1 VTQSVLETQLASR
14 QTTLTTLTNDVST
27 AVTANDLTARHASIL
42 GARLGTDVVVID
54 ALAMKVPTDTT
65 CDQLI
70 SDNQMMYGIRVY
82 EVMQPQVLL
91 TIRADTET
99 ATETSLRAQ
108 FPTLTAEV
116 AKLTGKVHT
125 TAARLL
131 RLLELE
137 VYLATQ
143 QSTGVAGTV
152 IYTTP
157 ADFPSNEG
165 IFVLAGLHLSAGH
178 IDLAAAQYALTALE
192 KLLA

>member
-1 VTQSVLETQLASR
+1 
-14 QTTLTTLTNDVST
+14 
-27 AVTANDLTARHASIL
+27 
-42 GARLGTDVVVID
+42 LGTDVVVID
-54 ALAMKVPTDTT
+54 ALAKKVPTDTT

-70 SDNQMMYGIRVY
+70 SDNQMMFGIRVY

-99 ATETSLRAQ
+99 ATEASLRAQ

-131 RLLELE
+131 RLIELE

-157 ADFPSNEG
+157 ADFPSNDG
-165 IFVLAGLHLSAGH
+165 VFVLAGLHLSAGH
-178 IDLAAAQYALTALE
+178 IDLAAAQYELTVLE